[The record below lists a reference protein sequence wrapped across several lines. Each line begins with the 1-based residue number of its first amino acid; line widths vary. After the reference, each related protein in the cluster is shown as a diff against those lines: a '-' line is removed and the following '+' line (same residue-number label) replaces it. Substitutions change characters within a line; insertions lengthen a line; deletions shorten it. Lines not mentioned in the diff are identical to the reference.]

1 MKSSS
6 NIKPKTFDAVGDGSW
21 FYHYNVVDVDV
32 VDVNG
37 DKSIIYKYEEV
48 RVWSIDDNTLK
59 DAVIRDRYTIG
70 QEANI
75 INNYNRFVLGLVDD
89 ESFKTRYIDYL
100 NEITAIKA
108 MVNND
113 LNERQ

>member
-6 NIKPKTFDAVGDGSW
+6 NIKPPTFDKVGDGSW
-21 FYHYNVVDVDV
+21 FYHYNVEEVEGEDGVT
-32 VDVNG
+32 
-37 DKSIIYKYEEV
+37 YKYEKV

-59 DAVIRDRYTIG
+59 DAVIRDRCTIG

-89 ESFKTRYIDYL
+89 ESFKTMYIDYL